1 MSDQIVPASS
11 SEQSRRVSIK
21 RHSIGL
27 GQHDGVVFNYQTIE
41 SNEISISKSAKTEY
55 FLSHKLT
62 AWMLSALIIV
72 YSVLVVIRIAF
83 ESETDP
89 VTKELDILELA
100 FLVIF
105 VIEVSLR
112 IFAYKVVRPT

>member
-1 MSDQIVPASS
+1 MSEQIIPAPS

-27 GQHDGVVFNYQTIE
+27 GLHDGVVFNYQTIDTNDM
-41 SNEISISKSAKTEY
+41 SMSKSAKIEY
-55 FLSHKLT
+55 FLSHKIT
-62 AWMLSALIIV
+62 AWILSAFIII

-83 ESETDP
+83 ETETDSAS
-89 VTKELDILELA
+89 KELDILELA

-105 VIEVSLR
+105 VIEVTLR
-112 IFAYKVVRPT
+112 IYAYKIVIQT